1 MGRVVWT
8 AVVLAA
14 VFALVYWQAGIF
26 AAALAVVAAA
36 LITAAFNFGA
46 GFRR

>member
-8 AVVLAA
+8 AVVLIA
-14 VFALVYWQAGIF
+14 VFGLVYWQAGLF
-26 AAALAVVAAA
+26 AAAVAVAAAVVA
-36 LITAAFNFGA
+36 TAFNFGA